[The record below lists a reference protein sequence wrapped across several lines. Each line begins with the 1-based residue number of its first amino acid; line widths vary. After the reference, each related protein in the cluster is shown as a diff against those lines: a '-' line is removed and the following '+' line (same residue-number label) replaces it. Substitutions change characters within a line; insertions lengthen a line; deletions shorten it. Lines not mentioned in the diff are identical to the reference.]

1 MQSKE
6 HWNSIY
12 TSKSSDRVSW
22 FQTHAK
28 LSLQLI
34 NETGVLADASI
45 IDVGGGASTLVDD
58 LLDSGFSQITVLD
71 LSAVAL
77 VAAQQ
82 RLGSRAQ
89 AVQWMEGNITEVQIA
104 QDAYDVWHDRAVF
117 HFLTRSEARRVGKEC
132 VSPCRSRW
140 SPYH

>member
-1 MQSKE
+1 MIESAMQSKE

-45 IDVGGGASTLVDD
+45 IDVGGGASTLFDD

-82 RLGSRAQ
+82 RLG
-89 AVQWMEGNITEVQIA
+89 V
-104 QDAYDVWHDRAVF
+104 
-117 HFLTRSEARRVGKEC
+117 SEERRGGKEC
-132 VSPCRSRW
+132 VCTCGSRG
-140 SPYH
+140 SADHKKK

>member
-1 MQSKE
+1 MPIDLGGNEDKLKAEIEKSITKNEDVKRIAQNKCAMRESAMQSKE

-71 LSAVAL
+71 LSDRKST
-77 VAAQQ
+77 
-82 RLGSRAQ
+82 RLNSS
-89 AVQWMEGNITEVQIA
+89 
-104 QDAYDVWHDRAVF
+104 H
-117 HFLTRSEARRVGKEC
+117 
-132 VSPCRSRW
+132 
-140 SPYH
+140 

>member
-1 MQSKE
+1 MIESAMQSKE

-12 TSKSSDRVSW
+12 TSKSSDRVSG
-22 FQTHAK
+22 FQTNAK

-71 LSAVAL
+71 LFAVAL

-89 AVQWMEGNITEVQIA
+89 AVQWMEASITEVQLA
-104 QDAYDVWHDRAVF
+104 RTAYDVCHVRAVF
-117 HFLTRSEARRVGKEC
+117 QFLT
-132 VSPCRSRW
+132 
-140 SPYH
+140 